1 MSAVVLQV
9 GQCGNQL
16 GLDWWKLVTKK
27 SNQHKKRC
35 PFSSRNGDLAAVC
48 VDTEPKVLRKAYEF
62 VKNREIRQSN
72 IIEGKGGRGGNWAYG
87 YYGGRGEGDN
97 GLLKHTMEALR
108 REAERQDYYG
118 GTVLLHSLTGGTG
131 SGLGAR
137 LCEEIREEFPVGHIL
152 TVSVVPHQSGESP
165 LQHYNTLLSLA
176 ALHRSADGILL
187 FHNDHVLS
195 RSGFQQK
202 SHAGFGTVSCGFP
215 QSTHSVM
222 NAHITSCMAGL
233 LMPVKTL
240 TTGRKISARIK
251 GKVYRTVVRPTM
263 LYGLETVSLRK
274 RQESEL
280 EVAELKMLSGQSLGM
295 EPWELVRSVCPIP
308 TVRLLYTTQASA
320 SEMSHWDTLAS
331 ETVQNLPQLS
341 PNGKP
346 YSSRAVLAVARG
358 NHDNS
363 FIASTVLQ
371 KLRHAHRCVPWN
383 PFPVDHWT
391 DPRNVANVCL
401 SARMLTVCSNHSSV
415 TRLLGHVAQ
424 RATEMLNAR
433 AYLHWYER
441 YGIRTEEF
449 QQALNT
455 LSELIEEYESQ

>member
-1 MSAVVLQV
+1 
-9 GQCGNQL
+9 
-16 GLDWWKLVTKK
+16 
-27 SNQHKKRC
+27 
-35 PFSSRNGDLAAVC
+35 
-48 VDTEPKVLRKAYEF
+48 
-62 VKNREIRQSN
+62 
-72 IIEGKGGRGGNWAYG
+72 
-87 YYGGRGEGDN
+87 
-97 GLLKHTMEALR
+97 MEALR

-280 EVAELKMLSGQSLGM
+280 EVAELKMLRFSLG
-295 EPWELVRSVCPIP
+295 
-308 TVRLLYTTQASA
+308 
-320 SEMSHWDTLAS
+320 
-331 ETVQNLPQLS
+331 
-341 PNGKP
+341 
-346 YSSRAVLAVARG
+346 
-358 NHDNS
+358 
-363 FIASTVLQ
+363 
-371 KLRHAHRCVPWN
+371 
-383 PFPVDHWT
+383 
-391 DPRNVANVCL
+391 
-401 SARMLTVCSNHSSV
+401 V
-415 TRLLGHVAQ
+415 TRLDRIRNEYIRGTAHVGRLGDKVREARLRWFGHVQ
-424 RATEMLNAR
+424 RREMTLFSMAVCSLRYDVHNSV
-433 AYLHWYER
+433 LQECYENKT
-441 YGIRTEEF
+441 IILSHIFST
-449 QQALNT
+449 QACHEAIFWRCHDDEIISVIHFT
-455 LSELIEEYESQ
+455 CHCS

>member
-16 GLDWWKLVTKK
+16 GLDWWKLINKK
-27 SNQHKKRC
+27 SNHHKKRC
-35 PFSSRNGDLAAVC
+35 PFSSRNGELAAVC

-62 VKNREIRQSN
+62 VKNRQILPSN

-87 YYGGRGEGDN
+87 YHGGRFEGDN
-97 GLLKHTMEALR
+97 GLLKQTMEALR
-108 REAERQDYYG
+108 QEAERQDYYG

-131 SGLGAR
+131 SGLGSR
-137 LCEEIREEFPVGHIL
+137 LCEEIREEFPVRHIL
-152 TVSVVPHQSGESP
+152 TVSVVPHHSGESP

-195 RSGFQQK
+195 RARFQQK

-215 QSTHSVM
+215 QSTLSVM
-222 NAHITSCMAGL
+222 NTHIISCMAGL

-240 TTGRKISARIK
+240 TTC
-251 GKVYRTVVRPTM
+251 
-263 LYGLETVSLRK
+263 
-274 RQESEL
+274 
-280 EVAELKMLSGQSLGM
+280 SGQSLGI

-308 TVRLLYTTQASA
+308 TAKLLYTTQASA
-320 SEMSHWDTLAS
+320 SEMSQWDTLAS

-341 PNGKP
+341 PDGKL

-363 FIASTVLQ
+363 FIVSKALQ
-371 KLRHAHRCVPWN
+371 KLRQAHRCVPWN

-391 DPRNVANVCL
+391 DPRNEANVCL

-424 RATEMLNAR
+424 RATEMLKAR

-441 YGIRTEEF
+441 YGIETEEF
-449 QQALNT
+449 QRALNT
-455 LSELIEEYESQ
+455 LSDLTENYETQ